1 MCKRSCVDGIYVHA
15 RVHSSATAAE
25 LLIHLEDTIRIEN
38 EDQRVPNIDSAQYN
52 TPRRS
57 RRVWFTMA
65 IRISSAV
72 WANSLWIE
80 ESSTLVVNAH
90 GALILLCREVAVGQV
105 LKISD
110 LKTGAERKCRV
121 VMVGAR
127 YAGAAEV
134 GIELLEPFADFWRV
148 VNPPQDWAQFR
159 AAANHELSATGTK
172 KNS

>member
-1 MCKRSCVDGIYVHA
+1 MHA

-25 LLIHLEDTIRIEN
+25 LLIHLKKDHSRIET
-38 EDQRVPNIDSAQYN
+38 EDQLVPTIDSPQYSI
-52 TPRRS
+52 PRRS

-65 IRISSAV
+65 IRISSA
-72 WANSLWIE
+72 ASGNSLWIE

-110 LKTGAERKCRV
+110 LKIGAERKCRV

-127 YAGAAEV
+127 CAGAAEV
-134 GIELLEPFADFWRV
+134 GIELLEPFADFWRAP
-148 VNPPQDWAQFR
+148 NPPQDWAQFR
-159 AAANHELSATGTK
+159 VAANHELSATGIK

>member
-1 MCKRSCVDGIYVHA
+1 MP
-15 RVHSSATAAE
+15 
-25 LLIHLEDTIRIEN
+25 TIN
-38 EDQRVPNIDSAQYN
+38 SPQCNI
-52 TPRRS
+52 PRRS
-57 RRVWFTMA
+57 RRVWFTMP
-65 IRISSAV
+65 IRISSAGSG
-72 WANSLWIE
+72 NSIWIE

-110 LKTGAERKCRV
+110 LKIASERKCRV

-148 VNPPQDWAQFR
+148 PNPPQDWAQFR
-159 AAANHELSATGTK
+159 VGTIHELSATGIK
-172 KNS
+172 KSS